1 RFKEKNEEAR
11 VHFIPYLKEGVF
23 VTLCAPVV
31 IKIYPEV
38 KRWAATYWKILSKVW
53 EKEPL
58 GRKILNLNGTICC
71 E

>member
-1 RFKEKNEEAR
+1 MPEIKKHRNT
-11 VHFIPYLKEGVF
+11 YLYLLETIKH
-23 VTLCAPVV
+23 LDNNKK

-71 E
+71 ER